1 MELSTDRVV
10 VAEKDNVSSK
20 VADEEVI
27 LNLKNGTYYGLD
39 PIGAH
44 IWSLVQEPT
53 SIGALID
60 RLVDHYEVGREQCM
74 KDVTNLLRDMEENG
88 LVDIQ

>member
-1 MELSTDRVV
+1 MELSTDQVV

-27 LNLKNGTYYGLD
+27 LNIKNGTYHGLD

-44 IWSLVQEPT
+44 IWSLIQAPT
-53 SIGALID
+53 SVGALVEH
-60 RLVDHYEVGREQCM
+60 LTDHYEVGREQCM
-74 KDVTNLLRDMEENG
+74 RDVANLLRDMEENG
-88 LVDIQ
+88 LVEIQ